1 MTDPAQD
8 FADRLTTF
16 EQDRDLDAFVTSAFS
31 PDVVLLRPETGQ
43 ELTGHEGARTF
54 WSEYLTT
61 FEQVRSTFSRV
72 QEGAVG
78 VLEWTSEA
86 RLAGGRDITYRGAS
100 LLDVDEHGLVSRFA
114 TYSDTRLFQPQ
125 TTA

>member
-1 MTDPAQD
+1 MADPAQD

-16 EQDRDLDAFVTSAFS
+16 EQDRDVDAFVSAAFS
-31 PDVVLLRPETGQ
+31 DDVVLLRPETGQ

-54 WSEYLTT
+54 WSEYLAT

-72 QEGAVG
+72 QDGTVG

-86 RLAGGRDITYRGAS
+86 RLADGRDVTYRGAS
-100 LLDVDEHGLVSRFA
+100 LLDVDDAGLVSRFA
-114 TYSDTRLFQPQ
+114 TYYDTRLFQPQ
-125 TTA
+125 NTV

>member
-1 MTDPAQD
+1 MADHAQD

-16 EQDRDLDAFVTSAFS
+16 EQDRDVEAFVSAAFS
-31 PDVVLLRPETGQ
+31 PDIVLLRPETGQ
-43 ELTGHEGARTF
+43 ELEGHDGARTF

-61 FEQVRSTFSRV
+61 FEHVRSTFSRV
-72 QEGAVG
+72 LDGEVG

-100 LLDVDEHGLVSRFA
+100 LLDVDGEGLVRRFA
-114 TYSDTRLFQPQ
+114 TYYDTRLFQP
-125 TTA
+125 TSA